1 MIDLKVEG
9 LEDVRLRLINL
20 PIHLRKKVMYTLLRK
35 AAKPIVRAAK
45 ANAPVAKQSSA
56 RVIPGLI
63 KKTVGVTRSKFKKPA
78 AGEFGVFVQ
87 PRVPGKIKSLK
98 RRATRGGGK
107 GPNFGDPF
115 YFKFQEFGFHA
126 TGGKKV
132 GGGRRNRKANL
143 KASGSRFIP
152 GLQFLG
158 RAFESQKSAAL
169 NLINSDLV
177 KAITDQFNKRAK

>member
-1 MIDLKVEG
+1 MIELKLEG
-9 LEDVRLRLINL
+9 LEDVRLRLESL
-20 PIHLRKKVMYTLLRK
+20 PIHLRKKVMYALLRK
-35 AAKPIVRAAK
+35 AAAPIVRQAK
-45 ANAPVAKQSSA
+45 ANAPLAKKSTA
-56 RVIPGLI
+56 RVIRGLI
-63 KKTVGVTRSKFKKPA
+63 KNTISVTRSKFKNPSV
-78 AGEFGVFVQ
+78 GEFGVFIQ
-87 PRVPGKIKSLK
+87 PRIPGKVRTLK

-126 TGGKKV
+126 TGRKKV
-132 GGGRRNRKANL
+132 GGGTRSRK
-143 KASGSRFIP
+143 SRLTAAGFKFIP

>member
-1 MIDLKVEG
+1 MIDLKVDG
-9 LEDVRLRLINL
+9 LEDVRLRLVNL
-20 PIHLRKKVMYTLLRK
+20 PIYLRKKVMYALLRK
-35 AAKPIVRAAK
+35 AAAPIVRAAK
-45 ANAPVAKQSSA
+45 MNAPIAKKSSA

-63 KKTVGVTRSKFKKPA
+63 KKTIGVTRSRFKKPA
-78 AGEFGVFVQ
+78 EGEFGVFVQ
-87 PRVPGKIKSLK
+87 PRVPGKIKSLR
-98 RRATRGGGK
+98 RRATKVGAK

-132 GGGRRNRKANL
+132 GGGKRNRKTNL
-143 KASGSRFIP
+143 KAGGSRFIP

-158 RAFESQKSAAL
+158 RAFESQKEAAL

-177 KAITDQFNKRAK
+177 QKITEQFNKRAK